1 MICDKCGQTFSDKVM
16 EIHYPVC
23 KASIKQDLIEQTEL
37 DVRAKAKFLGIKSW
51 HTKSIERL
59 ESEIEE
65 LEK

>member
-1 MICDKCGQTFSDKVM
+1 M